1 MFNPEEA
8 LTNIIKHSQASE
20 ISIGLEQ
27 TEQALILNIRD
38 NGVGFDPECIIET
51 KHIGLQSMKIRAQRA
66 NGTLNILSSGRG
78 THIQVMLS
86 F

>member
-1 MFNPEEA
+1 
-8 LTNIIKHSQASE
+8 
-20 ISIGLEQ
+20 
-27 TEQALILNIRD
+27 
-38 NGVGFDPECIIET
+38 
-51 KHIGLQSMKIRAQRA
+51 MKIRAQRA

>member
-1 MFNPEEA
+1 MNPVRF
-8 LTNIIKHSQASE
+8 SQASE

-27 TEQALILNIRD
+27 TEHALILNIRD
-38 NGVGFDPECIIET
+38 NGVGFDPECIIEA

-66 NGTLNILSSGRG
+66 NGTLDILSSGRG
-78 THIQVMLS
+78 THIQVKLS